1 MLLTVSAMA
10 DWDPELYNRFA
21 RYRAEPVEM
30 ILERLQSG
38 SAERIADL
46 GCGSGENTV
55 ELARRTSAGTAVGID
70 SSPAMIDRAGKLRA
84 TLPPELSR
92 RVSFVLEDFRN
103 FKADREYTIVFS
115 NAALQWVGNHREVLS
130 ACYRALRPSGRLVV
144 QVPANEIETAQVTI
158 QALAADAPWNAML
171 ETVKTPSNRNVAAP
185 DAYRALL
192 EEIGFDEVDC
202 HYHTFHHPMGNPAEV
217 VEFYSATGLRPFL
230 DRLRP
235 EQQRPF
241 IAELTRRLEAAYGT
255 RGALTFNFRR
265 LFLWGSRPAD

>member
-1 MLLTVSAMA
+1 MA

-30 ILERLQSG
+30 ILARLRLGPDERC
-38 SAERIADL
+38 ADL

-70 SSPAMIDRAGKLRA
+70 SSPAMIDRACRLRA
-84 TLPPELSR
+84 TLSPELSQ

-103 FKADREYTIVFS
+103 LKADREYTIVFS
-115 NAALQWVGNHREVLS
+115 NAALQWVGDHREVLR
-130 ACYRALRPSGRLVV
+130 ACYRALRPGGRLVV
-144 QVPANEIETAQVTI
+144 QVPANEIETAQITI
-158 QALAADAPWNAML
+158 QALAADAPWSTML

-192 EEIGFDEVDC
+192 EEVGFSDVDC
-202 HYHTFHHPMGNPAEV
+202 HYHTFHHPMDGPAEV
-217 VEFYSATGLRPFL
+217 VEFYRATGLRPFL
-230 DRLRP
+230 DRLTP
-235 EQQRPF
+235 EQQVPF
-241 IAELTRRLEAAYGT
+241 VAELTHRLEAAYGT